1 MQPPFSFPYFL
12 LHSTVF
18 QYFLLSNFNSLRNI
32 RKIHYTG
39 KGKFIRL
46 NVVRESTTLKMLL
59 VSLKKKI
66 ISNSLASS
74 CVLHTHTHTHTHICV
89 CVCMYSFLLH
99 AYFSD
104 INLSSEP
111 WKIIQL
117 AEIFLKR
124 TVMTGPWMV
133 LHPPSLAIGM
143 GSQRFPPFPTIGF
156 RAVRDEEKFYL
167 NQTTKT
173 YISSL
178 LLPYKTPAQLG
189 SGSNCVFSCF
199 LMHLSWI
206 KFLVF
211 ESN

>member
-1 MQPPFSFPYFL
+1 MRLKCSILCNLLFL
-12 LHSTVF
+12 FHISSSIVF

-32 RKIHYTG
+32 RKIHYLG
-39 KGKFIRL
+39 KDKFIRL
-46 NVVRESTTLKMLL
+46 NVVRESTTLTMLL

-66 ISNSLASS
+66 ISNFLASS
-74 CVLHTHTHTHTHICV
+74 CVLYTHTHV
-89 CVCMYSFLLH
+89 CVCILFSSMPIFLI
-99 AYFSD
+99 
-104 INLSSEP
+104 INLSSET
-111 WKIIQL
+111 WKITQL

-124 TVMTGPWMV
+124 SGMTVAWMV
-133 LHPPSLAIGM
+133 LHPPSLAIGV
-143 GSQRFPPFPTIGF
+143 GSQRFPPFPTIGI

-173 YISSL
+173 CISSL
-178 LLPYKTPAQLG
+178 LSPFKTPALLG
-189 SGSNCVFSCF
+189 SGSNCIFSSF